1 MSYKINITDSAENDI
16 DSIIDYIVNEL
27 CNNSAALSLIASF
40 DEKYEYL
47 SENPY
52 AYEESRHGTLR
63 YRGYRRIVIDNYILL
78 YLVDADNLIIT
89 IARVFYGKQDY
100 QNCI

>member
-1 MSYKINITDSAENDI
+1 MSYKIIVTDSAENDI
-16 DSIIDYIVNEL
+16 ASIINYIANEL
-27 CNNSAALSLIASF
+27 GNTSETLSLIASI

-52 AYEESRHGTLR
+52 VYEESRHGTLR
-63 YRGYRRIVIDNYILL
+63 HRGYRRIVIDNYIPL
-78 YLVDADNLIIT
+78 YLVDDDNHIVT

-100 QNCI
+100 KNYI